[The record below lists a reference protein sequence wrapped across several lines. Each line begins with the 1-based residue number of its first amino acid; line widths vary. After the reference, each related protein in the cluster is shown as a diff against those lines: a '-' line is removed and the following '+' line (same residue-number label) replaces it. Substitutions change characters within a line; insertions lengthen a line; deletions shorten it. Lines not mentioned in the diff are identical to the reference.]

1 MRFNWFGLIAS
12 MISLTLGGNREYLL
26 LVNIFLALPMDMN
39 ELNFQPYP
47 NGLQKRI
54 SKIISAIF
62 MVSKLFFFRSK
73 HPFGNPKQTRKQ
85 EWRKSKSEILAE
97 TIIITKIL
105 KTKLQ

>member
-39 ELNFQPYP
+39 ELNFKPYP

-54 SKIISAIF
+54 SKIISGIF
-62 MVSKLFFFRSK
+62 MVSKLFFLDLNILSGIRNRL
-73 HPFGNPKQTRKQ
+73 GNKNGGNQKAKFWLKQ
-85 EWRKSKSEILAE
+85 S
-97 TIIITKIL
+97 
-105 KTKLQ
+105 

>member
-54 SKIISAIF
+54 SKIISGIF
-62 MVSKLFFFRSK
+62 MVSKLFFLDLNILSGIRNRL
-73 HPFGNPKQTRKQ
+73 GNKNGGNQKAKFWLKQ
-85 EWRKSKSEILAE
+85 S
-97 TIIITKIL
+97 
-105 KTKLQ
+105 

>member
-1 MRFNWFGLIAS
+1 
-12 MISLTLGGNREYLL
+12 
-26 LVNIFLALPMDMN
+26 MDMN

-54 SKIISAIF
+54 SKIISGIF
-62 MVSKLFFFRSK
+62 MVSKLFIFRSK

>member
-12 MISLTLGGNREYLL
+12 MISLTLGGKRERT
-26 LVNIFLALPMDMN
+26 NISINICLALPMDMN

-54 SKIISAIF
+54 SKTIF
-62 MVSKLFFFRSK
+62 SILLWFLNYHFRFK

-97 TIIITKIL
+97 TII
-105 KTKLQ
+105 KTRKY

>member
-12 MISLTLGGNREYLL
+12 MISLTLGGHREYLL

-39 ELNFQPYP
+39 ELNFKPYP

-54 SKIISAIF
+54 SKIISGVF